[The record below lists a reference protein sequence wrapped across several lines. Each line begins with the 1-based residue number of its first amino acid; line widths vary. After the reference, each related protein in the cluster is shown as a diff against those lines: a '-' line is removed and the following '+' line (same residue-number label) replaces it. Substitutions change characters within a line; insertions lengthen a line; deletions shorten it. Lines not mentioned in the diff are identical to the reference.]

1 MDEKTRC
8 CSCSLG
14 REERI
19 VGNGITE
26 PPYLWLIRCPFDNEY
41 YKYPDDECTHKD
53 EYKK

>member
-1 MDEKTRC
+1 MDEKPRC
-8 CSCSLG
+8 CSCGLG

-26 PPYLWLIRCPFDNEY
+26 PPYLCLIRCPFDNEY